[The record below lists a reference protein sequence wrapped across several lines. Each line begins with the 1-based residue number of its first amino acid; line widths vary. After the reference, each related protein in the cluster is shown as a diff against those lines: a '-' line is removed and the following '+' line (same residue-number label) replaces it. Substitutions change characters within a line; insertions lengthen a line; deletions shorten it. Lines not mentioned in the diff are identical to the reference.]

1 MLTAG
6 RAKAKLLDSY
16 LISME
21 AQAGVA
27 WLSRTFATCLALS
40 PESTS
45 KGHCLYV
52 ERSGCLAASTRC
64 GSTKPRCQFCSEG
77 IPEPS
82 CHASCIAFM
91 PSFFHSIPWLHGQA
105 EGRKRAKQPA
115 TKTILRAQALAP
127 DRHNPA
133 KHRRLQR
140 AAPPNAFGRSAACTL
155 TDSNIVRRRSA
166 TFLFRTGLWR
176 SITNLISGTAAKL

>member
-91 PSFFHSIPWLHGQA
+91 PSFFHSIPWLQ
-105 EGRKRAKQPA
+105 
-115 TKTILRAQALAP
+115 TILRAQALAP

-176 SITNLISGTAAKL
+176 SSTNLNSGTAAKL